1 MRIAVVGVGRM
12 GTAIAWLLVRAGHE
26 VRLTYSRTPERL
38 EEIAR
43 SLGAGAR
50 ALPPREAIDGADVV
64 VLALQWNRVDDALAQ
79 LGAGDGALDGRILL
93 DVGNPMTD
101 EVDDDIVVP
110 RGTSGAEE
118 VARRAPGARVV
129 KALNTIPSELLQAI
143 GRRPVTPRP
152 NTCVCGD
159 DVGARAVVARLA
171 AEMGLEPVD
180 AGPLKVARWL
190 EPFALVVAQLAYE
203 QELGPA
209 LGVQFVP
216 YPV

>member
-12 GTAIAWLLVRAGHE
+12 GSAIAWLLVRAGHE
-26 VRLTYSRTPERL
+26 VRLTYSRAPERL
-38 EEIAR
+38 RAVAAALGERAR
-43 SLGAGAR
+43 EAA
-50 ALPPREAIDGADVV
+50 PREAVDGADVV
-64 VLALQWNRVDDALAQ
+64 VLAVQWDRVDDALAQ

-101 EVDDDIVVP
+101 DVDEDLAVP

-118 VARRAPGARVV
+118 VARRAPRARVV
-129 KALNTIPSELLQAI
+129 KALNTIPAELLQAI
-143 GRRPVTPRP
+143 GRHPVTPRP

-159 DVGARAVVARLA
+159 DAAARAAVARLA

-216 YPV
+216 YPS